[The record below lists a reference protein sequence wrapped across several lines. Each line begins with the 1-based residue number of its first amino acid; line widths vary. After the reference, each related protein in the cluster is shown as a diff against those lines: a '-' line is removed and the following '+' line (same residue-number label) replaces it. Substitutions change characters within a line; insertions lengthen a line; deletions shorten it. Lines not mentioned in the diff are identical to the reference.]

1 MKYQSRD
8 RLVWQGDYVITP
20 SGNLKEAGDR
30 EALAQEAMFRLAIRR
45 GNFCYQPDLGSR
57 FYQLSGYGGDWE
69 ETALEMAKEAL
80 NEMDGVQVEEVLV
93 SFSEEYGR
101 LSLDIY
107 LSILGESVKLPAIEA
122 R

>member
-1 MKYQSRD
+1 
-8 RLVWQGDYVITP
+8 
-20 SGNLKEAGDR
+20 
-30 EALAQEAMFRLAIRR
+30 MFRLAIRR

-69 ETALEMAKEAL
+69 EMALEMA